1 MTPSAATLTTELRA
15 VTTGLGE
22 AARSQAG
29 AILSEADRDAAA
41 ELANAREEAQRI
53 LRQAEHDGT
62 EAASRAATMRV
73 ARARREARRSLLT
86 VQRTTYD
93 ALRARALD
101 AVERQASSPEG
112 ERLTEQLEALV
123 QARIGR
129 DTPARRAP
137 LGAVAERGAC
147 VASIGPEDLVEQ
159 AMQSL
164 SSEIAALWA

>member
-73 ARARREARRSLLT
+73 ARARREARRILLT
-86 VQRTTYD
+86 AQKTTYD
-93 ALRARALD
+93 ALRNRALG
-101 AVERQASSPEG
+101 ALEGRACSPEG
-112 ERLTEQLEALV
+112 ERLTEHLEALV

-129 DTPARRAP
+129 GAPARRAP
-137 LGAVAERGAC
+137 LGAVAERGVC

-164 SSEIAALWA
+164 SSEIASLWA